1 MRKAIFFLIFPLYFI
16 SCGGEETLPE
26 PIKVHKDT
34 TSTSVPKLVT
44 PTFNA
49 DSCFKYVEEQLAFG
63 PRIPNTPEHDLCAE
77 YLIAKLDSFGADV
90 TVQKGNVTAYTQESL
105 AIQNI
110 IARFY
115 PNRPD
120 RMMISAHWDTR
131 HMADRD
137 DVNPTGT
144 FDGANDGASGVAVI
158 LEIARQLM
166 LKDPEIGVDLILF
179 DAEDYGS
186 SDLNNGMMELSQM
199 NDSWCLGSQYWA
211 KNPPINGQK
220 PKFGILLDMVGAA
233 NATFPKEGYSMKY
246 ANPVVQAVWSK
257 AQKLGY
263 GNYFQN
269 VAIGGITDDHKY
281 INELAGIP
289 TIDIIHYN
297 RKKSDFGS
305 FHHTHQDNI
314 SVIDKTTL
322 KVVGHTCLEI
332 IYQGL

>member
-1 MRKAIFFLIFPLYFI
+1 MRKAIIFLSLPLYLL
-16 SCGGEETLPE
+16 SCDSEETLPE
-26 PIKVHKDT
+26 PIKIHKDPVKD
-34 TSTSVPKLVT
+34 VPKLVT

-49 DSCFKYVEEQLAFG
+49 DSCYQFVEDQLAFG
-63 PRIPNTPEHDLCAE
+63 PRIPNSPEHDLCAK
-77 YLIAKLDSFGADV
+77 YLIAVLDSFGAEV
-90 TVQKGNVTAYTQESL
+90 TVQKGNVTAYTQETL

-110 IARFY
+110 IGRFY
-115 PNRPD
+115 PKRPD
-120 RMMISAHWDTR
+120 RMMICAHWDTR
-131 HMADRD
+131 HMSDRD
-137 DVNPTGT
+137 KVNPTGK

-186 SDLNNGMMELSQM
+186 SEVNNGMMQLSQM

-211 KNPPINGQK
+211 KNPPVNGQK

-233 NATFPKEGYSMKY
+233 NATFPKEGYSLKY
-246 ANPVVQAVWSK
+246 ANPIVQAVWNK
-257 AQKLGY
+257 GQKLGY
-263 GNYFQN
+263 GSYFQN

-297 RKKSDFGS
+297 RNKSDFGS

-314 SVIDKTTL
+314 DIIDKKTL